1 MSYGRNSPQGFQPQ
15 NTQTS
20 ATFTGQMFMYR
31 IPSGYNTSIFTGDP
45 VILKAG
51 VIEPVTDGTAVKT
64 LAQMPLGIF
73 QGCEWNA
80 VDPNVLGLSKSQ
92 YWPANTV
99 TKNPKV
105 GAYGWVITDLNATWN
120 MQVSTSDKTKAKDAT
135 VKPEQ
140 IGQYAAWKIGG
151 DAFDP
156 AVPGALNN
164 PASGN
169 TATGQSGVYLDAA
182 SIKDTPVG
190 LPLVILGFTPD
201 PRNKPGKPFCN
212 VIVGWNP
219 KIVKPGA

>member
-1 MSYGRNSPQGFQPQ
+1 MSYGTNAPQGYQLQ

-20 ATFTGQMFMYR
+20 STFTGQMFMYR
-31 IPSGYNTSIFTGDP
+31 IPSGYGTSIFTGDP

-51 VIEPVTDGTAVKT
+51 VIEPVTDGATITK

-73 QGCEWNA
+73 QGCEWNSQ
-80 VDPNVLGLSKSQ
+80 DPNVLGLSKSQ

-105 GAYGWVITDLNATWN
+105 GAYGWVITDPNATWN
-120 MQVSTSDKTKAKDAT
+120 IQVSTSADAAAATAT
-135 VKPEQ
+135 VKVDQ
-140 IGQYAAWKIGG
+140 IGQYATWGIKQTGNTLV
-151 DAFDP
+151 P
-156 AVPGALNN
+156 KNPGA
-164 PASGN
+164 GN

-182 SIKDTPVG
+182 SIKADPIG

-219 KIVKPGA
+219 KIVKPSN